1 MTFGL
6 RMVAQ
11 ALLMLTSIGVYGTLA
26 ALRAP
31 GGVLTSI
38 ALVALLTF
46 AAIVAHELAHAAAAQ
61 MVGARVHAIVA
72 FPVRLRFR
80 PRRIELI
87 KRGARHGGDLGGYV
101 SYTLDRI
108 DARRRHAIIAAAG
121 PLANLALAVLAG
133 TMAPWFDHRA
143 AARDAVQI
151 VVPDGSAP
159 RRAASP
165 DDIRPVL
172 QAMSADSATLT
183 AIRLPDLRPPV
194 WTIILTAFA
203 ILSGGLGLAN
213 LIPYGRSDG
222 DHILNLWRRGRRAG
236 R

>member
-11 ALLMLTSIGVYGTLA
+11 MLLMLTSIGVYGTLA
-26 ALRAP
+26 ALRSP

-38 ALVALLTF
+38 AVVALLAF
-46 AAIVAHELAHAAAAQ
+46 AAIVAHELAHAAVAQ
-61 MVGARVHAIVA
+61 MVGARVNAIIA

-80 PRRIELI
+80 PRRLELI

-108 DARRRHAIIAAAG
+108 DARRKHAIIAAAG

-133 TMAPWFDHRA
+133 TMAPWFDHRMPGPG
-143 AARDAVQI
+143 AVQV
-151 VVPDGSAP
+151 VVPGDAASAS
-159 RRAASP
+159 AASP
-165 DDIRPVL
+165 DDVRPVL
-172 QAMSADSATLT
+172 RAMSTHSVTLT

-213 LIPYGRSDG
+213 LVPFDGSDG
-222 DHILNLWRRGRRAG
+222 DHILNLWRRRRRTGR
-236 R
+236 

>member
-1 MTFGL
+1 MTVGL
-6 RMVAQ
+6 RIVAQ

-87 KRGARHGGDLGGYV
+87 KRGAHRGGDLGGYV

-108 DARRRHAIIAAAG
+108 DARRKHAVIAAAG
-121 PLANLALAVLAG
+121 PLTNLALAVLAG

-143 AARDAVQI
+143 PVPAAAQVIVPGDAAS
-151 VVPDGSAP
+151 GS
-159 RRAASP
+159 AASP

-172 QAMSADSATLT
+172 QAMSANAVTLT
-183 AIRLPDLRPPV
+183 SIPLPDLRPPV

-203 ILSGGLGLAN
+203 ILSGGLGLGN
-213 LIPYGRSDG
+213 LIPYDGSDG
-222 DHILNLWRRGRRAG
+222 DHILNLWRRRRRAA